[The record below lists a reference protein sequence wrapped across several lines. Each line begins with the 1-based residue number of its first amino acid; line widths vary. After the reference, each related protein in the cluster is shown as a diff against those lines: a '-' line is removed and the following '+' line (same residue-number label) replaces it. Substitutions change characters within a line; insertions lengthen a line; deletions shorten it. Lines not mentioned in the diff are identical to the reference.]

1 MRGMIIVDVNKC
13 FGCLNCELA
22 CAVAH
27 SQAKNLVGAIQE
39 GAEPRVDV
47 VAFGRK
53 AIPLQCRHCEDAP
66 CVAVCPT
73 SALQKLQPQ
82 APVLINQD
90 LCIGCKSCM
99 MVCPFGVISLGTKGK
114 AIVKCDLCVER
125 LAQGQ
130 EPACV
135 EACPTG
141 ALTFGSIDEYLDAVR
156 ARAAAELT
164 QAAEAQAKAGEGGL
178 VAPAESGG
186 GAG

>member
-1 MRGMIIVDVNKC
+1 M
-13 FGCLNCELA
+13 GCLNCELA

-27 SQAKNLVGAIQE
+27 SKSKDLLGAIEE

-47 VAFGRK
+47 VPFGQR

-73 SALQKLQPQ
+73 GALQKHQPE
-82 APVLINQD
+82 APVLIDQD

-99 MVCPFGVISLGTKGK
+99 LVCPFGVISLSTRGK

-141 ALTFGSIDEYLDAVR
+141 ALKFGTLEEYLASVR
-156 ARAAAELT
+156 ARAAAEMG
-164 QAAEAQAKAGEGGL
+164 QAADAQTTAGQGGL
-178 VAPAESGG
+178 VAPAEGGG
-186 GAG
+186 GAE